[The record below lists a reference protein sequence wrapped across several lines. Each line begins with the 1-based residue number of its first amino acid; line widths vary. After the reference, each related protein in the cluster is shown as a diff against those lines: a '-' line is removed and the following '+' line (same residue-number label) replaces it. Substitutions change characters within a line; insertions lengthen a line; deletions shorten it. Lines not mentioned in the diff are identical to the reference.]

1 MEQTTSN
8 ISKFSTIVFT
18 GAESTGKSTLCKGI
32 AAQLKLDRLDEQARK
47 YLESLKRKYTYNDVL
62 EIAKIQHQAQTE
74 FLEIPHQYNLL
85 DTDLLTIKIWL
96 DDKFE
101 KQHSWIEE
109 EIIKSADKTLY
120 VLCLPDFAWHCDKL
134 REDENRRDEITQLYR
149 DAFTRYKLDYINVNG
164 SVKNRESQVLN
175 HIKVF

>member
-1 MEQTTSN
+1 MFCSFRIRVAEKSRFHRIRIRSTVYEQCYVSGSIPLGCPDPGSDKATK
-8 ISKFSTIVFT
+8 II
-18 GAESTGKSTLCKGI
+18 GKSHI
-32 AAQLKLDRLDEQARK
+32 F
-47 YLESLKRKYTYNDVL
+47 SH

-120 VLCLPDFAWHCDKL
+120 VLCLPDFAWHWDKL

-149 DAFTRYKLDYINVNG
+149 DAFTKYKLDYINVNG

>member
-1 MEQTTSN
+1 M
-8 ISKFSTIVFT
+8 
-18 GAESTGKSTLCKGI
+18 
-32 AAQLKLDRLDEQARK
+32 
-47 YLESLKRKYTYNDVL
+47 
-62 EIAKIQHQAQTE
+62 
-74 FLEIPHQYNLL
+74 
-85 DTDLLTIKIWL
+85 